1 MNNIV
6 PNEFLD
12 SLCLTA
18 CYILIIANFNSLY
31 SERKNIFKSFLPFGI
46 FITLFS
52 IYYRPLDGD
61 FWFSLE
67 EFNERGDLY
76 KEHMEPI
83 FVWLRDF
90 INYDYIL
97 WRYIVWGTASFFICL
112 IFKKIKIEPS
122 LATAVFL
129 AIALIPCFYYLRN
142 SLGFS
147 VLYYALSLYTMSHK
161 KFKNIVI
168 LMALAFSSWFLHRSM
183 PIYIVLSLV
192 ALWLPLKKQ
201 YLVTSLIL
209 FPILYAYLVLFAQ
222 EFLMLAALSD
232 DTAENYVEATNEL
245 NVNLMGYIFMIIGY
259 IPYVYIMYKFCASYS
274 VQPKTSL
281 LYVQKTFF
289 YITFFLL
296 YLSFLFHG
304 QASMH
309 LSLRFANTAM
319 LPMAIFVASYF
330 KVNRGSK
337 VCSNFI
343 LLMLFAIICDL
354 LVSLV

>member
-1 MNNIV
+1 MNYIV
-6 PNEFLD
+6 PIESLD
-12 SLCLTA
+12 SLCLIA
-18 CYILIIANFNSLY
+18 CGILVIINFNSLY
-31 SERKNIFKSFLPFGI
+31 SEGKKTFNSFLPFGI

-61 FWFSLE
+61 FWSSLE

-76 KEHMEPI
+76 KEHMEPV
-83 FVWLRDF
+83 FVWLRDVL
-90 INYDYIL
+90 NYDYIL

-147 VLYYALSLYTMSHK
+147 VLYYALSLYTMSYK
-161 KFKNIVI
+161 KFKNIV
-168 LMALAFSSWFLHRSM
+168 ALLVLIFLSWFLHRSM
-183 PIYIVLSLV
+183 PIYIMLSLA

-201 YLVTSLIL
+201 FLIVSFIL
-209 FPILYAYLVLFAQ
+209 FPVLYASIVFFAQ
-222 EFLMLAALSD
+222 EFLMLAILSD
-232 DTAENYVEATNEL
+232 DGGEKYVEATNEL

-304 QASMH
+304 QASIH

-330 KVNRGSK
+330 KMNRGSK

-343 LLMLFAIICDL
+343 LLMLFAITCDL